1 MRIVILL
8 LAAAVA
14 GALVWMWW
22 ALPVSVESATVRR
35 GPLIEAVY
43 ATGIVEPVRWS
54 KIASTETGRI
64 VAYPAEEGLRVA
76 AGDVLVQLDDRKAR
90 AALDDLTTRVSFLEG
105 ELERY
110 EYLVQRKTVS
120 QQTYDRVLTDL
131 DRARALARVARQKL
145 EDLTIRAPIDGI
157 VIRKDGEIGE
167 VVQAGDVL
175 LWVGS
180 EPPYWIT
187 ANVDEE
193 DIPRIAPGKPALIKA
208 DAYPGEV
215 MEGTVGEI
223 TPMGDPVQKQYRVRI
238 LLPPESKLMVGMTT
252 EVNVVV
258 REEEAAL
265 LVPEDALTGD
275 HGVWVIDGA
284 VLRAREVTPG
294 VFGEGLVEIRD
305 GLEEGERVVL
315 EPREDFEDG
324 QEVRVEDAP

>member
-1 MRIVILL
+1 MRFVIPL
-8 LAAAVA
+8 LAVAVA
-14 GALVWMWW
+14 GALAWLWL
-22 ALPVSVESATVRR
+22 ALPVSVESTTVRR
-35 GPLIEAVY
+35 GPLVEAVY

-64 VAYPAEEGLRVA
+64 VAYPAEEGLRVE
-76 AGDVLVQLDDRKAR
+76 AGDVLVRLDDRKAR
-90 AALDDLTTRVSFLEG
+90 AALDELVSRVSFLEG

-131 DRARALARVARQKL
+131 DRARALGRVARQKL
-145 EDLTIRAPIDGI
+145 EDLTIRAPIDGV

-180 EPPYWIT
+180 EAPYWIT

-193 DIPRIAPGKPALIKA
+193 DIPRIAPGKTALIKA

-238 LLPPESKLMVGMTT
+238 LLPPDSKLMVGMTT

-258 REEEAAL
+258 REEDAAL
-265 LVPEDALTGD
+265 LVPEDALAGKR
-275 HGVWVIDGA
+275 VWIVNGEI
-284 VLRAREVTPG
+284 LRAREVVTG
-294 VFGEGLVEIRD
+294 VFGEGVVEIRD
-305 GLEEGERVVL
+305 GLDEGERVVL

>member
-1 MRIVILL
+1 MRILIPLL
-8 LAAAVA
+8 IVAIA
-14 GALVWMWW
+14 GASLWGWL
-22 ALPVSVESATVRR
+22 ALPVSVESTVVRR
-35 GPLIEAVY
+35 GPLVEAVY

-76 AGDVLVQLDDRKAR
+76 AGDVLVRLDDRKAR
-90 AALDDLTTRVSFLEG
+90 AALDELVSRVSFLEG

-110 EYLVQRKTVS
+110 EYLVQRNTVS
-120 QQTYDRVLTDL
+120 RQTYDRVLTDL
-131 DRARALARVARQKL
+131 DRARALARVARRKL
-145 EDLTIRAPIDGI
+145 EDLTIRAPLEGT
-157 VIRKDGEIGE
+157 VIRKDGEVGE
-167 VVQAGDVL
+167 VVQSDDVL
-175 LWVGS
+175 VWVGS

-193 DIPRIAPGKPALIKA
+193 DIPRVTPGKTALIKA

-238 LLPPESKLMVGMTT
+238 LLPPESKLLVGMTT

-265 LVPEDALTGD
+265 LIAEDALAGNR
-275 HGVWVIDGA
+275 VWVIDGEA
-284 VLRAREVTPG
+284 LRAREVVLG
-294 VFGEGLVEIRD
+294 VFGNGVVEIRQ
-305 GLEEGERVVL
+305 GLEDGERVVL
-315 EPREDFEDG
+315 EPRDDFEDG
-324 QEVRVEDAP
+324 QEVRVEAVP